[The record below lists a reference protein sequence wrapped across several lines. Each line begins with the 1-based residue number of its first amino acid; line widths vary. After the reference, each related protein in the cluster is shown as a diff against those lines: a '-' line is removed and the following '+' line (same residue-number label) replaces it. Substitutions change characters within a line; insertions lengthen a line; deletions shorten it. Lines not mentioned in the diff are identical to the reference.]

1 MEDDNA
7 EEKLQFNLS
16 ISTDRDKFFRRTCPS
31 CGRDFKTEIDEADLA
46 WAIAPQFRRMGME
59 IGSVAGEDEGT
70 IETHLHCPYC
80 QHDADASETLTQEAV
95 AYLHRFI
102 MREHV
107 LPMMNNVFSGLGD
120 AGSRS
125 GGFISI
131 RIEHSRSIYPPR
143 PIHGPEPPDM
153 KIIEF
158 LCCGKKAK
166 VDENWNQIDKC
177 VFCGAPVTL
186 V

>member
-1 MEDDNA
+1 MQDHNSED
-7 EEKLQFNLS
+7 KVQFSLS

-31 CGRDFKTEIDEADLA
+31 CGRDFKTEIDEADIA
-46 WAIAPQFRRMGME
+46 WAIAPQFRRMGIE
-59 IGSVAGEDEGT
+59 IGSVAEKDEVT

-80 QHDADASETLTQEAV
+80 QHDAEASEMLTQEII
-95 AYLHRFI
+95 AYLHRFV

-107 LPMMNNVFSGLGD
+107 LPMMNNMFSELD
-120 AGSRS
+120 DVGSRS
-125 GGFISI
+125 GGFISV
-131 RIEHSRSIYPPR
+131 RFEHSRSIYPPR

-158 LCCGKKAK
+158 MCCGKRAK
-166 VDENWNQIDKC
+166 VAENWNGVDKC
-177 VFCGAPVTL
+177 VFCGTPITL